1 MLRSIW
7 HILVQ
12 GLILAWAVSACAADQ
27 TFLAGVDISMLPSI
41 EKAGGVFRED
51 GKAADA
57 VQILRDH
64 GCNLYRLRLFV
75 QPASDFNGTY
85 GAVQNLDYIRA
96 LAKRIKAAGGEF
108 LLDLHYSDTWADP
121 GKQFKPAS
129 WKNLSFD
136 ELETKVHDYTAG
148 VLADFA
154 ADGDSPDLVQVGN
167 EITTGMVWPDGKVLN
182 GASPERQ
189 QLQWQR
195 FARLFNAG
203 AKAVRE
209 AQTDAHKIRVMIH
222 IHGGGNAGLP
232 QWFFGKFNQ
241 NKVDFDIIGL
251 SFYPAWGGSLD
262 ALKRN
267 MAELVKTYDKDI
279 FIAETSYPWRDIQT
293 DQGSDVMQ
301 WPQTPAGQ
309 KRFLADLI
317 AALHGVPGGHGLGF
331 AWWYPEAI
339 RTPGLFIWRNGGE
352 ALFDENG
359 QPLPALDLFHQP

>member
-1 MLRSIW
+1 MRRSIW

-12 GLILAWAVSACAADQ
+12 ALILAWAVTACAADPA
-27 TFLAGVDISMLPSI
+27 FLDGVDISMLPSI
-41 EKAGGVFRED
+41 EKAGGVFREG
-51 GKAADA
+51 GKPADA
-57 VQILRDH
+57 IQILRDH

-75 QPASDFNGTY
+75 QPSSDFNGTY

-121 GKQFKPAS
+121 GKQFEPEA
-129 WKNLSFD
+129 WKKLSFD
-136 ELETKVHDYTAG
+136 QLVQKVHDYTSA

-154 ADGDSPDLVQVGN
+154 ADGDEPDMVQVGN
-167 EITTGMVWPDGKVLN
+167 EITGGMIWPRGKVN
-182 GASPERQ
+182 VPPDRQ
-189 QLQWQR
+189 AAQWQR
-195 FARLFNAG
+195 FAQLFDAG
-203 AKAVRE
+203 ATAVRE
-209 AQTDAHKIRVMIH
+209 ASTPDHKIRVMIH
-222 IHGGGNAGLP
+222 IHGGGNTGLP

-251 SFYPAWGGSLD
+251 SFYPAWGGSID
-262 ALKRN
+262 SLKRN

-293 DQGSDVMQ
+293 DQGNDTMQ

-309 KRFLADLI
+309 KQFLADLI

-352 ALFDENG
+352 ALFDESG
-359 QPLPALDLFHQP
+359 QPLPALDLFSQ